1 MLLNSVC
8 PYDPILHPVDNWV
21 VAVGLQQKR

>member
-8 PYDPILHPVDNWV
+8 PYDSVLHPVDNGI
-21 VAVGLQQKR
+21 VAVRLHQ